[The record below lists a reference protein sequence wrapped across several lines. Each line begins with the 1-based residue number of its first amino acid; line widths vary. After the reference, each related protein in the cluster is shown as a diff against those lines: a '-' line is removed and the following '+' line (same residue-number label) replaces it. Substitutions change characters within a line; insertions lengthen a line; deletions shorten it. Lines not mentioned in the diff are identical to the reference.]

1 LHEDAQTPYG
11 SASVR
16 GLHDI
21 IYITMVHHF
30 ANFMRSPQF
39 THPQKCKD
47 DCKVEHENKNH
58 QSKFE
63 KILKRMMGK

>member
-1 LHEDAQTPYG
+1 MHEDAQAPYG
-11 SASVR
+11 SASVG

-39 THPQKCKD
+39 THPQVCD
-47 DCKVEHENKNH
+47 DNCQKEHKKEKEFI
-58 QSKFE
+58 FE
-63 KILKRMMGK
+63 KLLKRIGKK

>member
-1 LHEDAQTPYG
+1 MHENAQTPYG
-11 SASVR
+11 SASVG

-21 IYITMVHHF
+21 IYITMAHHF

-39 THPQKCKD
+39 THPQTCKD
-47 DCKVEHENKNH
+47 ECKVKHKDTNS

-63 KILKRMMGK
+63 KFLKRIMGK